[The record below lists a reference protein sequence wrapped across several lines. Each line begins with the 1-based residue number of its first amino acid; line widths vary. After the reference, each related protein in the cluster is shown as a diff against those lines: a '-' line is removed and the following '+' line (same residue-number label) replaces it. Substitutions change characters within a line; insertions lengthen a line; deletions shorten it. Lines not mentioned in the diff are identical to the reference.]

1 MNKPASIA
9 PIKIGPATP
18 GPARPSRLSLACAFA
33 CALCVCA
40 SAQSPAGRARKGVGQ
55 ATAAP
60 ALTRTTTRHETRR
73 FGFGDTL
80 TIVGAPVGSIT
91 VEGWRRAEIEVTAD
105 VELRADTEEDLALL
119 AGVNTF
125 LLDADGTHVRILTTG
140 THDAKFM
147 KKAKNFPKRLLAMP
161 WRIDYHVRVPAVVD
175 LDVSAGSGALS
186 FEGFEGSLQLRGG
199 ECDATFDLAGGDVSA
214 TLLGGTALFRVPA
227 SSWRGHG
234 ATLKVVRGTITVA
247 LPANFNAEIDAT
259 ISHAGDITGTHDSFA
274 PRDDAAQ
281 TPRSWKVRAGGGGAA
296 LSFEVGDGAIRFA
309 QLGAGKPKP

>member
-1 MNKPASIA
+1 MCS
-9 PIKIGPATP
+9 
-18 GPARPSRLSLACAFA
+18 LLACAFV
-33 CALCVCA
+33 CALPACA
-40 SAQSPAGRARKGVGQ
+40 SAQSSAGRTKKGDAQ
-55 ATAAP
+55 PAATP

-73 FGFGDTL
+73 FGFGNTL

-91 VEGWRRAEIEVTAD
+91 VEAWQRAEIEITAD
-105 VELRADTEEDLALL
+105 VELHADTEEDLALL
-119 AGVNTF
+119 AGVNAF
-125 LLDADGTHVRILTTG
+125 LLDADGTHVRLLTTG
-140 THDAKFM
+140 THDSKFM

-199 ECDATFDLAGGDVSA
+199 ECNATFSLAGGDVTA

-227 SSWRGHG
+227 PSWRGRG
-234 ATLKVVRGTITVA
+234 ASVKLVRGTLTVA

-259 ISHAGDITGTHDSFA
+259 VLRAGEITGTHDSFA
-274 PRDDAAQ
+274 PRDEAAPPA
-281 TPRSWKVRAGGGGAA
+281 PRSWRVRAGGGGAL

-309 QLGAGKPKP
+309 QLGVEKPKQ

>member
-1 MNKPASIA
+1 
-9 PIKIGPATP
+9 
-18 GPARPSRLSLACAFA
+18 LLACAFA

-40 SAQSPAGRARKGVGQ
+40 SAQSPGKQTRKGD
-55 ATAAP
+55 APTAPP

-73 FGFGDTL
+73 FGFGNTL

-91 VEGWRRAEIEVTAD
+91 VEAWQRAEIEVTAD
-105 VELRADTEEDLALL
+105 VELHADTEEDLALL

-125 LLDADGTHVRILTTG
+125 LLDADGTHFRVLTTG
-140 THDAKFM
+140 THDARFM
-147 KKAKNFPKRLLAMP
+147 KRAKNFPRRLLAMP

-186 FEGFEGSLQLRGG
+186 FDGFEGSLQLRGG
-199 ECDATFDLAGGDVSA
+199 ECSATFNLAGGDVSV
-214 TLLGGTALFRVPA
+214 TLLGGTVLFRVPA

-234 ATLKVVRGTITVA
+234 ASVKLVRGTVTVA
-247 LPANFNAEIDAT
+247 LPANFNADIDAAVLR
-259 ISHAGDITGTHDSFA
+259 AGDISGAHDSFA

-281 TPRSWKVRAGGGGAA
+281 TPRSWRVRAGGGGAA

-309 QLGAGKPKP
+309 QLGVEKPKR